1 MRRARRRG
9 GGKESLEAWVA
20 LGVRAAGMLPG
31 ERVGPP
37 HLVHDGDTTVKATC
51 LRARGEQVRRARR
64 RVAVGGGKVW
74 AYGCSPRLGIQAG
87 GSRVD
92 TMEDLCGSG
101 ANRYVWTRVAGLGTV
116 ARDGDIDPPL
126 FSSRESGP
134 FR

>member
-51 LRARGEQVRRARR
+51 VHGGRAGEKSKAASRR
-64 RVAVGGGKVW
+64 RQGVGVW
-74 AYGCSPRLGIQAG
+74 LQS
-87 GSRVD
+87 
-92 TMEDLCGSG
+92 
-101 ANRYVWTRVAGLGTV
+101 
-116 ARDGDIDPPL
+116 
-126 FSSRESGP
+126 
-134 FR
+134 